1 MILFCDLDSHAL
13 DAHAVHFE
21 HRDLEIFKLEALAR
35 LGEGAEALERPAA
48 DGGAV
53 GLEFVLVPAEQLEKI
68 VHDHV
73 AVDESAEGD
82 GSGKVLGHAF
92 CIFEQIVGDAVRTDV
107 KTLYV
112 DDICI
117 DENARGRHIGT
128 AIYQYV
134 EDFARKSGCYNLTLN
149 VWSCNPGAQRF
160 YEACGLMPQKVGME
174 KIL

>member
-1 MILFCDLDSHAL
+1 MIIRRAQEHDIDGILELLVQVCMVHHNGRPDLFNGPATKYSREELSQLIKD
-13 DAHAVHFE
+13 DA
-21 HRDLEIFKLEALAR
+21 RPIF
-35 LGEGAEALERPAA
+35 
-48 DGGAV
+48 
-53 GLEFVLVPAEQLEKI
+53 
-68 VHDHV
+68 V

>member
-1 MILFCDLDSHAL
+1 MIIRRAQERDIDGILDLLVQVCMVHHNGRPDLFNGPATKYSREELQVLIGDDT
-13 DAHAVHFE
+13 
-21 HRDLEIFKLEALAR
+21 RPIF
-35 LGEGAEALERPAA
+35 
-48 DGGAV
+48 
-53 GLEFVLVPAEQLEKI
+53 
-68 VHDHV
+68 V
-73 AVDESAEGD
+73 AVEE

-117 DENARGRHIGT
+117 DETARGQHVGT
-128 AIYQYV
+128 AIYRYV
-134 EDFARKSGCYNLTLN
+134 EDFARESGCYNLTLN

-160 YEACGLMPQKVGME
+160 YEACGLVPQKVGME